1 MRSPLEKQTEILN
14 NLLQIMHNSV
24 NSYYEYL
31 DCTFDY
37 FKDENDGSIS
47 IGEKFFFKK
56 NGELKSVFLNYEN
69 KEVPNLVKELHSLM
83 EEQTG
88 GNWKEFKLTL
98 DENGKAHTKFIY
110 D

>member
-1 MRSPLEKQTEILN
+1 MSSPLEKQTEILN

-47 IGEKFFFKK
+47 IGEKFFFQKK
-56 NGELKSVFLNYEN
+56 WRIEISF
-69 KEVPNLVKELHSLM
+69 
-83 EEQTG
+83 
-88 GNWKEFKLTL
+88 FKL
-98 DENGKAHTKFIY
+98 
-110 D
+110 

>member
-1 MRSPLEKQTEILN
+1 MSSPLEKQTEILN

-56 NGELKSVFLNYEN
+56 NAGINCTIQYYRPK
-69 KEVPNLVKELHSLM
+69 
-83 EEQTG
+83 
-88 GNWKEFKLTL
+88 
-98 DENGKAHTKFIY
+98 
-110 D
+110 

>member
-1 MRSPLEKQTEILN
+1 MSSPLEKQTEILN

-37 FKDENDGSIS
+37 FKDEN
-47 IGEKFFFKK
+47 
-56 NGELKSVFLNYEN
+56 
-69 KEVPNLVKELHSLM
+69 
-83 EEQTG
+83 
-88 GNWKEFKLTL
+88 
-98 DENGKAHTKFIY
+98 GKAHTKFIY